1 MGQQVEKGSTGA
13 KGKSRDR
20 TGWGGELFLF
30 QLGSSLAG
38 NPLYTLMSLKTT
50 ASRSV
55 RELTALPAEP
65 LTAVRERLRTP
76 EIPPR

>member
-30 QLGSSLAG
+30 QLSSSLAG
-38 NPLYTLMSLKTT
+38 NPLYTLVSLKTT

-55 RELTALPAEP
+55 RELTALPARAPHSCE
-65 LTAVRERLRTP
+65 
-76 EIPPR
+76 